1 LDLRGFSVGN
11 RTNLR
16 SLPKY
21 HQLYP
26 LERFI
31 LGLINP
37 KNLDDNECFRW
48 CHVRKLNPQKKDPQR
63 IKLTDKEFVKKL
75 DYSGV
80 TFPVQYKDYNKIEKQ
95 NQINVNVIVYIGF
108 FYPIHVS
115 KEKNSIYLDLLYIE
129 EGEKSHYVLIQ
140 DFDRLKKRKVIIR

>member
-1 LDLRGFSVGN
+1 M
-11 RTNLR
+11 
-16 SLPKY
+16 
-21 HQLYP
+21 
-26 LERFI
+26 

-37 KNLDDNECFRW
+37 KNVDDNECFRW
-48 CHVRKLNPQKKDPQR
+48 CQNRKLNPQKKDPQR

-95 NQINVNVIVYIGF
+95 NQINVNVIGYIGC

-115 KEKNSIYLDLLYIE
+115 KEKIVSIWIFYI
-129 EGEKSHYVLIQ
+129 
-140 DFDRLKKRKVIIR
+140 LKKVKRVIMS